1 MRQVL
6 EQPALNKISSLD
18 KAQCIDGDGAK
29 AKCTKTLMPKYLRV
43 IFIFSMKYV
52 VVPQD
57 MRENHVPGLMQG
69 A

>member
-1 MRQVL
+1 ML

-18 KAQCIDGDGAK
+18 EALCIDGDRAK
-29 AKCTKTLMPKYLRV
+29 QNAPKPLYLN
-43 IFIFSMKYV
+43 IQEFFFFFSMKYV